1 MSCGA
6 DRTALT
12 GLDTDLLSG
21 DLYGEVAR
29 EMYASMR
36 RSGPMHWD
44 ATNALWGIATYDAL
58 MAAARDPST
67 FSNAGGSR
75 PDTGP
80 LPWMIDMDGAAHF
93 TRRKLVSRGFTPA
106 RVRDSTAWLRTICDD
121 LIDRVC
127 EQGSCDVV
135 RDLAAPLPMIVI
147 GDMLGVAPEDRSE
160 LLRWSD
166 DLLGSLGGSPDRI
179 EAAAAA
185 FNEYDAYA
193 RRTIAARREAPTDDL
208 VSVLVHAEVDGD
220 RLDDAEVVFESLLI
234 LVGGDETTRH
244 VISGGL
250 EQLLRNPFERHLLD
264 DDPELL
270 PSAVEEMLRWVS
282 PIKNM
287 ARTVTTDVE
296 FEGAALHAGDKVL
309 LLYESA
315 NFDEAHFAAPER
327 FDVTRAPNDHL
338 AFGFGPHFCL
348 GASLAR
354 LEVLTMM
361 ERVLAR
367 LPDME
372 LSSGDELPRFLGAL
386 QALPVRFTPA
396 SPVGVR

>member
-1 MSCGA
+1 
-6 DRTALT
+6 
-12 GLDTDLLSG
+12 
-21 DLYGEVAR
+21 
-29 EMYASMR
+29 MR
-36 RSGPMHWD
+36 RAGPVHWD
-44 ATNALWGIATYDAL
+44 ARNSLWGVATHDAL
-58 MAAARDPST
+58 MAAARDPAT

-80 LPWMIDMDGAAHF
+80 LPWMIDMDGDAHF
-93 TRRKLVSRGFTPA
+93 KRRKLVSRGFTPA
-106 RVRDSTAWLRTICDD
+106 RVRDSTAWLESICDD

-127 EQGSCDVV
+127 ERGACDVV

-147 GDMLGVAPEDRSE
+147 GDMLGVAPEDRSQ

-166 DLLGSLGGSPDRI
+166 DLLGSLGGSPERI

-185 FNEYDAYA
+185 FTEYDAYA
-193 RRTIAARREAPTDDL
+193 RRTITARRAEPTDDL

-220 RLDDAEVVFESLLI
+220 RLDDDEVVFESLLI

-250 EQLLRNPFERHLLD
+250 EQLLHNPTERRKID
-264 DDPELL
+264 DDPALL

-287 ARTVTTDVE
+287 ARTVTADVE
-296 FEGAALHAGDKVL
+296 FAGASLRAGDKVL

-315 NFDEAHFAAPER
+315 NFDEGHFDEPER
-327 FDVTRAPNDHL
+327 FDVTRSPNDHV

-367 LPDME
+367 LPDVE
-372 LSSGDELPRFLGAL
+372 LSSDEELPRFLGAL
-386 QALPVRFTPA
+386 QSLPVRFSPTPPNSA
-396 SPVGVR
+396 R